1 MMKLVFE
8 RAGRTITV
16 GPSLPYWL
24 DKATGLGV
32 LDCDV
37 ESEKATDQDGE
48 VYKGSTA
55 NKRNIVIDG
64 TVILPEG
71 KTQAEIREEF
81 FAFFIPREQG
91 TLYVYEGAAA
101 KKIEYRLENIEIDT
115 DGIFREFT
123 ISLVCLDPKFKALE
137 DESDTI
143 AQTMGLIEW
152 PLELPEEFEVGRR
165 TDVLMAT
172 VVNNSSVT
180 RGLTLTFMA
189 SGEVVN
195 PGMIEVTRQQ
205 SLKIITTMHAGD
217 VIIVTTGTG
226 KKRVKLIR
234 EGIETNINN
243 LWEFGGTWLQVEPG
257 ENVFRATADS
267 SVAPLEVTIA
277 STPAFWGA

>member
-1 MMKLVFE
+1 MKLVFE

-101 KKIEYRLENIEIDT
+101 KKIEYRLENIDIDT

-217 VIIVTTGTG
+217 VIIVTTGAG

-257 ENVFRATADS
+257 ENVFRPTADS